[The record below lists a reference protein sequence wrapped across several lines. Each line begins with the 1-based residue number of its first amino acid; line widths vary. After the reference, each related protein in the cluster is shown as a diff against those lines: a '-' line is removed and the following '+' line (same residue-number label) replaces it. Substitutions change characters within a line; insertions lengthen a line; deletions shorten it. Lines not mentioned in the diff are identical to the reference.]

1 MALPDQ
7 ILVSDLLNHT
17 VRCDLG
23 LDHGPG
29 VMAWIHPPVHRLLG
43 WVSRPSALRMTR
55 EVWRLNQC
63 CGFTDQQVYVRGE
76 PAVTDQV
83 TLDRLP
89 SPLDADLVDRHGE
102 RLGTLVD
109 LVFEPATG
117 GILHYLVARSDP
129 RLPGGSRW
137 RLLPD
142 RIADQQSGR
151 VFSKLN
157 SLDDLPLERGSVRQD
172 LLQRTQRWREQ
183 LRDMGD
189 RAGGR
194 LEGWFEERPWDDSEP
209 SQDASDAPETRPQS
223 EIWDDDQW
231 QEQPLRRRTHQ
242 DTDPWV

>member
-89 SPLDADLVDRHGE
+89 SLLDADLVDRHGE

-129 RLPGGSRW
+129 RLPGSSRW

-209 SQDASDAPETRPQS
+209 SQDAPDSPQTRPQS
-223 EIWDDDQW
+223 EVWDDDQW
-231 QEQPLRRRTHQ
+231 HEQPLRRRTHQ